1 MLGLLHIPFYYIKV
15 PYPFSNNSRGSLED
29 IPEAFV
35 QMWNNKLIILSLL
48 GKLVKSY
55 KNFSTILGLFYWC
68 MKQYYVKGV
77 FSFSSVWMINLIT
90 YILILLCFV
99 LFICSCS
106 VLLAARHKLNSLLVT
121 QPYQG
126 LNLLSK

>member
-55 KNFSTILGLFYWC
+55 TNFSTILSLFYRC
-68 MKQYYVKGV
+68 MKQYDGNMV
-77 FSFSSVWMINLIT
+77 FSLSSVRMINLIT

-99 LFICSCS
+99 PFICYCS
-106 VLLAARHKLNSLLVT
+106 VLVAARHKFNSLLVT
-121 QPYQG
+121 
-126 LNLLSK
+126 